1 MLTEIVQAL
10 VWEWVNIALEYT
22 SVAWV
27 RLPRFWLA
35 VVCVNLLT
43 HPVLMCLLTHFG
55 HETGFILACEGGVV
69 LVEWMVLVIVYGR
82 QKLWFLGGLAFLMN
96 TVSYG
101 TGVLLGL

>member
-1 MLTEIVQAL
+1 MVMPEFLLWSEMIHSITDYL
-10 VWEWVNIALEYT
+10 VSYT
-22 SVAWV
+22 
-27 RLPRFWLA
+27 LFLY
-35 VVCVNLLT
+35 
-43 HPVLMCLLTHFG
+43 G

-82 QKLWFLGGLAFLMN
+82 QKLWFLGGLALLMN